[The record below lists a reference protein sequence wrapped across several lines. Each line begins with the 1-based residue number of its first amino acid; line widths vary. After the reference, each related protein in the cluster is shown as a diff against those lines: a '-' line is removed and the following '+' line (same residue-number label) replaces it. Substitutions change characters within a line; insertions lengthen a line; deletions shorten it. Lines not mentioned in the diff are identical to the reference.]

1 MAQIQAG
8 FNYAPTGANSL
19 VTAGNLNQHVN
30 NAQLS
35 GGAVSEQP
43 LNSVTADTD
52 LLLIGKAANLFSQT
66 KLQFTDTINSNTINV
81 NGLSVDAAEIDTLQI
96 SQTPDGA
103 NARLFDIG
111 HAIIHSNDSDGVRIG
126 YNGSYFASRPA
137 GVVDLNYFQVNAR
150 NFTFYNPHASA
161 VATYTIDRTNLH
173 ITSLGGVGGNLTVAD
188 NVDVGGD
195 VVIHGSLTVLGNPTP
210 SLKASGSWNWDG
222 TNLTP
227 RRTPFNCSITRL
239 GVGNYRITFTT
250 PMSSPDYVVSA
261 LTDQWGG
268 NNVNSVGMWGVRT
281 SADFQVLIQYKIFSN
296 SGGANDGPLDIL
308 VFD

>member
-8 FNYAPTGANSL
+8 FNFAPSGANSL

-52 LLLIGKAANLFSQT
+52 LLLIGKAGGLFSQT
-66 KLQFTDTINSNTINV
+66 KLQFTNTINSNTINV

-96 SQTPDGA
+96 SQSLDGA

-111 HAIIHSNDSDGVRIG
+111 YAIMHSNEVDGVRIG
-126 YNGSYFASRPA
+126 YNGAYFASRPA
-137 GVVDLNYFQVNAR
+137 GVIDLPKFQVTSK
-150 NFTFYNPHASA
+150 NFVFSNTNLSGA
-161 VATYTIDRTNLH
+161 ATATIDAGNL
-173 ITSLGGVGGNLTVAD
+173 IVSSTGGVGGNLNVSD

-250 PMSSPDYVVSA
+250 PMSSPNY
-261 LTDQWGG
+261 
-268 NNVNSVGMWGVRT
+268 VNSVGTVGTRT
-281 SADFQVLIQYKIFSN
+281 SADFQVLIQYKYAGS
-296 SGGANDGPLDIL
+296 SGGSNDGPLDIL
-308 VFD
+308 IFD

>member
-1 MAQIQAG
+1 MPQISSG
-8 FNYAPTGANSL
+8 FNYTSTGANSL

-30 NAQLS
+30 NAQLQ
-35 GGAVSEQP
+35 GGAVAEQTS
-43 LNSVTADTD
+43 NSATADTD
-52 LLLIGKAANLFSQT
+52 LLLIGKAGSLFKQT

-96 SQTPDGA
+96 SQSLDGA

-111 HAIIHSNDSDGVRIG
+111 HAIMHSNDSYGVRIG
-126 YNGSYFASRPA
+126 YNNAYFASRPA
-137 GVVDLNYFQVNAR
+137 GVIDLPQFQVTSKIFDFINPNLSSAATATINAG
-150 NFTFYNPHASA
+150 
-161 VATYTIDRTNLH
+161 NLN
-173 ITSLGGVGGNLTVAD
+173 IVSTGGVGGNLNVGD
-188 NVDVGGD
+188 SVDVGGD

-250 PMSSPDYVVSA
+250 PMSSPDYVISA

-268 NNVNSVGMWGVRT
+268 NNVNSVGTVGTRT
-281 SADFQVLIQYKIFSN
+281 SADFQVLIQYKYASS
-296 SGGANDGPLDIL
+296 SGGSNDGPLDIL